1 MPREGTMTKQEIA
14 KIKRKVK
21 NLQKQIGDI
30 GPIMRGSIVF
40 IGNKKKYCHFSLNK
54 DKKTHLIY
62 LGKKREAR
70 AKEYSNNYK
79 RLLDIIDEMTI
90 LNMTLLKEYH
100 GESC

>member
-1 MPREGTMTKQEIA
+1 MNKQEIA

-21 NLQKQIGDI
+21 NLQKKMGEI
-30 GPIMRGSIVF
+30 GPVMRGSVIF

-79 RLLDIIDEMTI
+79 RLLGIIDEMTM
-90 LNMTLLKEYH
+90 LNMTLLKEDN
-100 GESC
+100 GEELP